1 MITRLYWVSIR
12 KNSSLRLLEQR
23 DGHTLERLALDH
35 EGSTENNSAVS
46 LVNVN
51 VSVGL
56 RSSARAVCHS
66 QCKGGV
72 HTLRPVFF
80 TCNSQISATQR
91 LTFSRVCPIFLSNTL
106 LLFGHIL
113 SHQHKNQR
121 AKKENIHNFLLFL
134 NVKTNKY
141 LIKILYTMHND
152 AYDIKESKWRE
163 KKGLKRE
170 KVQAQTKIS
179 IWRHL

>member
-1 MITRLYWVSIR
+1 MSIR
-12 KNSSLRLLEQR
+12 KNSSFRFLEQR
-23 DGHTLERLALDH
+23 DGHTLEGLPLDH

-46 LVNVN
+46 LVNMN

-56 RSSARAVCHS
+56 RSSAWAARHS
-66 QCKGGV
+66 QCQGGV
-72 HTLRPVFF
+72 HTMCLVFF

-113 SHQHKNQR
+113 SHEHRNQR

-134 NVKTNKY
+134 SVKTNKY
-141 LIKILYTMHND
+141 LIKILHTVHND
-152 AYDIKESKWRE
+152 AYDIKESK
-163 KKGLKRE
+163 
-170 KVQAQTKIS
+170 
-179 IWRHL
+179 